1 SVGYSDRDRVR
12 TRSTM
17 MIIYFLTI
25 NPPCFLRGARGDLGL
40 IVKQQS
46 LIGFDVKLTPMGSAV
61 SLRQINCRD
70 QGQAVS

>member
-25 NPPCFLRGARGDLGL
+25 NPPCFLRGVRGDRILCSF
-40 IVKQQS
+40 IKNWYYS
-46 LIGFDVKLTPMGSAV
+46 GSRPNYLNNRNHSHKILVRSIAT
-61 SLRQINCRD
+61 D
-70 QGQAVS
+70 